1 VNTSTFVVD
10 FTTNK
15 IGIRK
20 TIPDFE
26 LDVTG
31 TVRINGPL
39 LRNAPVTKGADF
51 SVASTENWII
61 VDNNVS
67 TTIVT
72 LPTASS
78 WTGREIMMKT
88 IQAQAVDSNAVNI
101 VSISGV
107 STSSILTNTAGKFA
121 TLVSNGSNWEIMAG
135 N

>member
-1 VNTSTFVVD
+1 V
-10 FTTNK
+10 
-15 IGIRK
+15 
-20 TIPDFE
+20 
-26 LDVTG
+26 
-31 TVRINGPL
+31 
-39 LRNAPVTKGADF
+39 AP
-51 SVASTENWII
+51 TENWII
-61 VDNNVS
+61 VDNFGG
-67 TTIVT
+67 TTTAT

-88 IQAQAVDSNAVNI
+88 IQSQAVDSDAVNI